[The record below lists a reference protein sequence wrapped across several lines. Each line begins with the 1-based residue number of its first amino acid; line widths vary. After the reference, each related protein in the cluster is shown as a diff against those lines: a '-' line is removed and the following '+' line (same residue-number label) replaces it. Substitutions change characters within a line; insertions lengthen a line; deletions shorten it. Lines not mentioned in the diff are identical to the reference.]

1 MHYYQQFHLCTYLL
15 HSISHSTNVGKMVK
29 RIFIF
34 FAVFMFLFNIQF
46 GLSRKVCS
54 VVQFGYHTLLTNK
67 DSNKMY
73 KHKVC
78 TKLESNISGVFIL
91 CNSKNVFHIYHS
103 RFCSVFQVVGVIDPF
118 DKNNVLWMR
127 KKRNKKF
134 NLNIFK
140 KLYDSFCCNINDY
153 VNFPNEDQ
161 FIFRIFH
168 INLKVC
174 L

>member
-1 MHYYQQFHLCTYLL
+1 
-15 HSISHSTNVGKMVK
+15 MVK
-29 RIFIF
+29 RIFVF

-73 KHKVC
+73 KHK
-78 TKLESNISGVFIL
+78 
-91 CNSKNVFHIYHS
+91 
-103 RFCSVFQVVGVIDPF
+103 VVGVIDPF

-168 INLKVC
+168 INLKNTIKYMLKYKIVSGTIKKGPNNDQNILC
-174 L
+174 LKERSKLYRFLNNVNI

>member
-1 MHYYQQFHLCTYLL
+1 
-15 HSISHSTNVGKMVK
+15 MVK

-34 FAVFMFLFNIQF
+34 FAFFILLFNIGF

-54 VVQFGYHTLLTNK
+54 VVQFGYHALSTNK
-67 DSNKMY
+67 DINKLY
-73 KHKVC
+73 KHK
-78 TKLESNISGVFIL
+78 
-91 CNSKNVFHIYHS
+91 
-103 RFCSVFQVVGVIDPF
+103 VVGVIDPF

-168 INLKVC
+168 INLKNTIKYMLKYKIISGTINKGPNNDQNILC
-174 L
+174 LTERSKLYRFLNNVNI